1 MKKIYGALL
10 AALALSAS
18 GTASAMDQET
28 LLADP
33 ARYRVIYADE
43 REAVYADMDT
53 ALAMSSRDYPGSIEN
68 ISFTMY
74 VESFA
79 KKPDAMAFQ
88 KEETVDC
95 IQEYEATLY
104 GNKAKDEYDL
114 EKKLS
119 AVYSRDGEKLDEG
132 AWKGAKSRAEADD
145 MYYSLFRA
153 VRASSANEG
162 TFLADPER
170 YRVIA
175 AGEDEV
181 IYADMTTV
189 MGMQTMDYPGS
200 IENVHF
206 TMYAESYRDKVDAWD
221 FAKDRLVTDVRT
233 FDAAIHADKRKQ
245 KYSAEL
251 KLTDVRGAADNE
263 AADQERK
270 EDGRI
275 RADAKDLYM
284 NLYRLERLPKETP
297 AAEAEE
303 K

>member
-1 MKKIYGALL
+1 
-10 AALALSAS
+10 
-18 GTASAMDQET
+18 
-28 LLADP
+28 
-33 ARYRVIYADE
+33 
-43 REAVYADMDT
+43 
-53 ALAMSSRDYPGSIEN
+53 
-68 ISFTMY
+68 
-74 VESFA
+74 
-79 KKPDAMAFQ
+79 
-88 KEETVDC
+88 
-95 IQEYEATLY
+95 
-104 GNKAKDEYDL
+104 
-114 EKKLS
+114 
-119 AVYSRDGEKLDEG
+119 
-132 AWKGAKSRAEADD
+132 

-153 VRASSANEG
+153 VRASSADEG